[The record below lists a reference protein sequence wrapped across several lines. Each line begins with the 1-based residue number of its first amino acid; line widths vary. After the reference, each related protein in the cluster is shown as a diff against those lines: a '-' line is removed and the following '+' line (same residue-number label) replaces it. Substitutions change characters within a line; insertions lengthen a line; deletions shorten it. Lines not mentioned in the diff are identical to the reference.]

1 MLTPILIT
9 LALAPAPTAIVDSV
23 LGTHAVEAL
32 QLLAPGTDIEL
43 PRNARVRLAYF
54 ASCVHETARGGR
66 LRVGVTASLAVDA
79 MVERVT
85 GDCVP
90 PQYGPARA
98 GVPGVLVLRDGST
111 ARQGAPVWRVRTRT
125 PVLFAMPGAGITLTR
140 LNPGGRKVFLPAADG
155 RADLAEHG
163 IALEDGALYRAC
175 SAQRCRRLWIDPAA
189 QHRHGP
195 VLERVV
201 RVP

>member
-1 MLTPILIT
+1 MLTSIFIT

-23 LGTHAVEAL
+23 VGVPGVAPL

-43 PRNARVRLAYF
+43 HDGARVRLAYF

-66 LRVGVTASLAVDA
+66 LRIGVTASLTVDA
-79 MVERVT
+79 IVERVI

-90 PQYGPARA
+90 PQYGPSRA
-98 GVPGVLVLRDGST
+98 GVPGVLVLRDGFA
-111 ARQGAPVWRVRTRT
+111 ARHGAPVQRIRTRT
-125 PVLFAMPGAGITLTR
+125 PLLLATPGTGITLTR
-140 LNPGGRKVFLPAADG
+140 MNPGGRKIFFPAADG

-175 SAQRCRRLWIDPAA
+175 SAQRCRRLWVDPAV
-189 QHRHGP
+189 QHERGP